1 MMPFQSLLGRRGKVK
16 AYTMHQVIYSYV
28 SYCRKRDAK
37 GLDGDEDVW
46 KFAGTRL
53 LICDECSLISVR
65 LFSMLV
71 GILQYHARLEQIV
84 LLGDINQLPSI
95 EPGNLLSDVFQTLT
109 LYSAAIKLSTNHRA
123 ESQLIIDNARKIS
136 LQRRPIFD
144 KDRGFVPVL
153 NDHEEKLS
161 MDISSLLLS
170 REKHLTDIGQRKGD
184 EKSQFIAFRRK
195 DCDLINELCCQHY
208 NQHATRDSKKRRDF
222 QIGDKICATK
232 NRDVYDIGERKAVRI
247 TNGEIFFLR
256 EDHTV
261 EEGGKKV
268 RTWVIDDLERQI
280 RADFKELRKLKIK
293 HAYARTI
300 HTYQVIMYRASQ

>member
-1 MMPFQSLLGRRGKVK
+1 
-16 AYTMHQVIYSYV
+16 MHQVIYSYV
-28 SYCRKRDAK
+28 SYCRKRVANGPDGVEDA
-37 GLDGDEDVW
+37 W

-71 GILQYHARLEQIV
+71 RILQCHARLEQIV
-84 LLGDINQLPSI
+84 LLGDISQLPSI
-95 EPGNLLSDVFQTLT
+95 EPGNLLSDVFQTLS
-109 LYSAAIKLSTNHRA
+109 LYSASIKLSTNHRA
-123 ESQLIIDNARKIS
+123 ESQLIIENAKRIS
-136 LQRRPIFD
+136 QQSSPVFD
-144 KDRGFVPVL
+144 QEKGFVSVL
-153 NDHEEKLS
+153 NDNEETLS
-161 MDISSLLLS
+161 MDISSLLS
-170 REKHLTDIGQRKGD
+170 SKEKHLIDIGHKKGD

-222 QIGDKICATK
+222 RIGDKICATK
-232 NRDVYDIGERKAVRI
+232 NRDIHDIDEKKSVRI

-261 EEGGKKV
+261 EEGGKKF
-268 RTWVIDDLERQI
+268 RIWVIDDLERQI
-280 RADFKELRKLKIK
+280 KADFKELRKLKIK

-300 HTYQVIMYRASQ
+300 HTYQVIIHRVSR